1 MKSLNGAKLLYLDLF
16 FELPENFEGDLTDAI
31 QALVDYRRNEEK
43 QHTCE
48 PVDLTQTGDEWLDF
62 LNARLHGFRIVGQA
76 GMAKYNE
83 ELEDWEDIEDG
94 SGEVVDETA
103 SE

>member
-1 MKSLNGAKLLYLDLF
+1 MKSLDGIKILHLDLF

-31 QALVDYRRNEEK
+31 QALADYRKQEK

-48 PVDLTQTGDEWLDF
+48 PGDLTQTGDEWLDF
-62 LNARLHGFRIVGQA
+62 LNARTHGFRIVGQA

-83 ELEDWEDIEDG
+83 ELEDWEDVEDAIT
-94 SGEVVDETA
+94 EVDDETTP
-103 SE
+103 E